1 MYSVYFK
8 PPVPITPPA
17 DHYSLVNLVVFILF
31 MKFYIRFQ
39 RAEVRCQISRFSSL
53 SNGAAVTAFVV
64 ALVLVP
70 PQKKIDFENEHED
83 EDEKNQ
89 IKSFAYALRPQPYA
103 MRIV

>member
-31 MKFYIRFQ
+31 MKFYMRFQ
-39 RAEVRCQISRFSSL
+39 RTEDRCQISRFSSL

-83 EDEKNQ
+83 EKNQ